1 MKGVNYP
8 YAGAT
13 AIELNY
19 FKNRIGVQEL
29 ATNNSLNVQFEWF
42 KNIKLSLCKSEEGF
56 VLTTCVLFL
65 QQRHE
70 FPLYNKHNFYVVV
83 NTQSVITSSKK
94 H

>member
-1 MKGVNYP
+1 MKVVNYP

-42 KNIKLSLCKSEEGF
+42 KNIKPSLCKSEEGF
-56 VLTTCVLFL
+56 VITTCVLFL
-65 QQRHE
+65 
-70 FPLYNKHNFYVVV
+70 
-83 NTQSVITSSKK
+83 
-94 H
+94 

>member
-65 QQRHE
+65 
-70 FPLYNKHNFYVVV
+70 
-83 NTQSVITSSKK
+83 
-94 H
+94 